1 MTAIVFAT
9 REASEP
15 LLRLPTKKRQLK
27 KGVRRSACDEGGVQL
42 ECGMVAI
49 LEDALSEK
57 VLAGERISAA
67 EALELYGRPLEA
79 LGALANARRDLA
91 KAASYGERGREIV
104 TYIVDRNIN
113 YTNVCNV
120 YCKFCA
126 FYRTEKD
133 EDHYVLS
140 RDQLDEKLDELS
152 AAGGVQILMQG
163 GHHPTL
169 SFDWYLDWLR
179 HIREKYPHINIHG
192 FSPPELQHFAHL
204 FGMPL
209 RDVISQFKAAGLGS
223 IPGGGGE
230 ILVDRVRERISPL
243 KCNSDAWLE
252 VMQVAHELG
261 LKSSATMMFGHVET
275 IGDRIEHLQ
284 RLRDQ
289 QDKSGGFTAFI
300 CWTFQP
306 QHTVLKVTRPTGVAE
321 YLRTQA
327 LARIFLD
334 NFPNVQSSWVT
345 QGPDIGQVA
354 LKYGANDFGSV
365 MMEENVVSSAGTI
378 FRLDAAQIET
388 LIRDAGY
395 EPRRRNNW
403 YELLN

>member
-1 MTAIVFAT
+1 MDFWNAC
-9 REASEP
+9 
-15 LLRLPTKKRQLK
+15 L
-27 KGVRRSACDEGGVQL
+27 GACDEGGVRL
-42 ECGMVAI
+42 DCRMVA
-49 LEDALSEK
+49 LLRDELSEK
-57 VLAGERISAA
+57 VLAGDRISAA
-67 EALELYGRPLEA
+67 QALELYRWPLEA
-79 LGALANARRDLA
+79 LGALADARRDLA
-91 KAASYGERGREIV
+91 KARSYDERGREIV

-133 EDHYVLS
+133 DDHYVLS
-140 RDQLDEKLDELS
+140 REQLDQKLDELS

-163 GHHPTL
+163 GHHPKL
-169 SFDWYLDWLR
+169 SFDWYLELLR
-179 HIREKYPHINIHG
+179 HIREKYPHINVHG

-204 FGMPL
+204 FGLPL
-209 RDVISQFKAAGLGS
+209 REVISQFKEAGLGS

-252 VMQVAHELG
+252 VMQTAHELG

-275 IGDRIEHLQ
+275 IEDRIEHLQ

-289 QDKSGGFTAFI
+289 QDQSGGFTAFI

-306 QHTVLKVTRPTGVAE
+306 ENTVLKVDRRTGVSE
-321 YLRTQA
+321 YLRMQA

-334 NFPNVQSSWVT
+334 NISNIQSSWVT
-345 QGPDIGQVA
+345 QGPEIGQVA

-365 MMEENVVSSAGTI
+365 MMEENVVSSAGTT
-378 FRLDAAQIET
+378 FRLDAGQIEA
-388 LIRDAGY
+388 LIREAGY